1 MNNIP
6 SLLILDVDGVLTD
19 GTKAY
24 GPDGQVLWKRFCDH
38 DWTAI
43 KKFQMDG
50 WIVCFLSADRT
61 VNEAVARN
69 RDVDFWYSRD
79 DATGVIDK
87 VKWLGDLSKRYN
99 VLTNRIVYVGD
110 DLLDIPVMKALRTCG
125 GKIYC
130 PASAVPQVQ
139 ALVDGVLG
147 RRGGDGAIMDLYYSC
162 YSKDDT
168 PPSH

>member
-24 GPDGQVLWKRFCDH
+24 GPDGKVIFKRFCDH
-38 DWTAI
+38 DFTAI

-61 VNEAVARN
+61 VNEAVAKDRGI
-69 RDVDFWYSRD
+69 DFWYSRD

-87 VKWLGDLSKRYN
+87 VKWLGKLSEHYN

-110 DLLDIPVMKALRTCG
+110 DMLDIPVMKALRVCG

-130 PASAVPQVQ
+130 PSGAVPQVLK
-139 ALVDGVLG
+139 LVDSVLSKP
-147 RRGGDGAIMDLYYSC
+147 GGSGAIMDLYYC
-162 YSKDDT
+162 HFNGNDT

>member
-1 MNNIP
+1 ME
-6 SLLILDVDGVLTD
+6 SGKGLLILDVDGVLTD

-24 GPDGQVLWKRFCDH
+24 GPDGKILFKRFSDH
-38 DWTAI
+38 DFTAM

-50 WIVCFLSADRT
+50 WVVCFLSADRT
-61 VNEAVARN
+61 VNEAVARD
-69 RDVDFWYSRD
+69 RGVDFWYSRD

-87 VKWLGDLSKRYN
+87 VKWLGKLSEHYN

-110 DLLDIPVMKALRTCG
+110 DLLDVPVMKALKVCSGRV
-125 GKIYC
+125 YC
-130 PASAVPQVQ
+130 PASAVPQVRTI
-139 ALVDGVLG
+139 VHGVLNK
-147 RRGGDGAIMDLYYSC
+147 RGGDGAVMDLYYTY